1 MRYRFV
7 FTVGILAICFALS
20 RVSAATWKITYAQPN
35 PDKAVDIKQSYPLQL
50 LALALEQTGVRYEL
64 KPTSKSLTEKRSREL
79 LRANREI
86 QIIWRSTTRDLEAE
100 FLPVRIPIYKGLM
113 GLRVLLLDTENA
125 GLLQPVEQLAELR
138 QFIPVQGY
146 NWPDTKVLQANG
158 FEVTTAANL
167 RQMYGMLQ
175 SDTANFSPRSIIEVW
190 DEVSSPAFPASLQVE
205 PHLALY
211 YPSATYFFVNRKNLI
226 LANLVSSGL
235 ERALARGMFDQLFL
249 SVHKEL
255 MESAGIDGRTLF
267 ELENPELP
275 ESTPLHRR
283 ELWFRMPS
291 NTIHATMRESEAGE
305 PTNRH

>member
-1 MRYRFV
+1 MRCRFV
-7 FTVGILAICFALS
+7 KCAIFLAIFFAFHQAT
-20 RVSAATWKITYAQPN
+20 AATWKITYAQSNPN
-35 PDKAVDIKQSYPLQL
+35 KSVDIKQSYPLQL

-79 LRANREI
+79 LRANREVN
-86 QIIWRSTTRDLEAE
+86 IIWRSTTRDLEAE
-100 FLPVRIPIYKGLM
+100 LLPIRIPIYKGLM
-113 GLRVLLLDTENA
+113 GLRVLLLDEENA
-125 GLLQPVEQLAELR
+125 SLLRPIQQLTELR
-138 QFIPVQGY
+138 RFIPVQGY

-167 RQMYGMLQ
+167 RQMYGILI
-175 SDTANFSPRSIIEVW
+175 SDSANFSPRSIIDVW
-190 DEVSSPAFPASLQVE
+190 DEVSSPAFPPALKVE

-211 YPSATYFFVNRKNLI
+211 YPSATYFFVHSKNLI
-226 LANLVSSGL
+226 LANLVRSGL
-235 ERALARGMFDQLFL
+235 ERALAKGEFDQLFL

-255 MESAGIDGRTLF
+255 MESANIEGRTLF

-291 NTIHATMRESEAGE
+291 NTVNATTRLAS
-305 PTNRH
+305 PQ

>member
-1 MRYRFV
+1 MRYRFILSLSV
-7 FTVGILAICFALS
+7 LAIFFA
-20 RVSAATWKITYAQPN
+20 VSQATAATWKVSYAQPK
-35 PDKAVDIKQSYPLQL
+35 PDKVVDIKQSYPLQL

-64 KPTSKSLTEKRSREL
+64 KPTTKSLSEKRAREL

-86 QIIWRSTTRDLEAE
+86 HVIWRSTTRDLEDE
-100 FLPVRIPIYKGLM
+100 LLPIRIPIYKGLM
-113 GLRVLLLDTENA
+113 GLRVLLLDGENTS
-125 GLLQPVEQLAELR
+125 LLKPIQQLTELR
-138 QFIPVQGY
+138 RFIPVQGY

-167 RQMYGMLQ
+167 RQMYSILSGGG
-175 SDTANFSPRSIIEVW
+175 ANFSPRSIIDVW
-190 DEVSSPAFPASLQVE
+190 DEVSSPAFPSSLKVE

-211 YPSATYFFVNRKNLI
+211 YPSATYFFVHRKNLI
-226 LANLVSSGL
+226 LANLLRSGL
-235 ERALARGMFDQLFL
+235 EQALAKGVFDHLFL

-255 MESAGIDGRTLF
+255 MESANIDGRTLF

-291 NTIHATMRESEAGE
+291 NTIHSTSVIDSASGI
-305 PTNRH
+305 N

>member
-1 MRYRFV
+1 MF
-7 FTVGILAICFALS
+7 FALS
-20 RVSAATWKITYAQPN
+20 QASAATWKITYAQPN

-64 KPTSKSLTEKRSREL
+64 KPTFKSLTEKRSREL

-125 GLLQPVEQLAELR
+125 GLLKPVNQLAELR
-138 QFIPVQGY
+138 RFIPVQGY

-175 SDTANFSPRSIIEVW
+175 SDSANFSPRSIIDVW
-190 DEVSSPAFPASLQVE
+190 DEVSNPAFPESLQVE

-226 LANLVSSGL
+226 LANLVSTGL
-235 ERALARGMFDQLFL
+235 ERALARGVFDQLFL

-255 MESAGIDGRTLF
+255 MESANINGRTLF

-291 NTIHATMRESEAGE
+291 NTIHSDVRESETGE
-305 PTNRH
+305 N